1 METALHR
8 RCTLIVAALCLVEV
22 VAARTNAGPAAAQTP
37 GRPVTFA
44 VDIAPIV
51 YAQCV
56 NCHRPQGSAPFSLVA
71 YADVKSRAERVAAVT
86 RSRYMPP
93 WKPEPGHGDF
103 ADVRRLSDAQIEL
116 IERWVSEGAPE
127 GDRAATPPPP
137 PATAGWQLGTP
148 DLVLTMDRAF
158 TVPGGGDD
166 IYRHFVMPIPV
177 PQTRFVR
184 AWELRAGNSPALH
197 HATMEIDR
205 SGMSRH
211 LDMQD
216 SAPGYEGL
224 IAHTTMAPDGF
235 FLDWAPGHTPYR
247 APEGMAFPVEMNSDL
262 VLMLHLR
269 PTGKPED
276 VRVSVGLYLSDTPP
290 VRVPALLRLTR
301 QDLDIPAREPRYVV
315 TNSFRTPV
323 DLEVFTVQPHA
334 HNLAREIEG
343 FALLP
348 DGTRKPLLYIKDWDF
363 NWQGVYRYS
372 TPVLLPAGTT
382 VTARWVFDNTEA
394 NTKNPN
400 RPPRPVTF
408 GQRTSDEMAELWF
421 QVVPRTADDRRQ
433 LTRSLHAHL
442 LPENIKGYEMMIRA
456 EPDNAALHDDVAL
469 LYAEAG
475 NLDAVAA
482 HFAEA
487 ARIRPGSASAHYN
500 LGNTRL
506 LQGRRTEARA
516 AFERAIAVD
525 PTYANAHRGLGIALY
540 RDGRFDEAARAYERA
555 LALAP
560 DDVSVHHNFAVL
572 LHAQG
577 RLADAEARYL
587 EALRLDSRHADAHYG
602 LALVF
607 AAQGRMADAA
617 AHYRE
622 ALRTVPEWPQ
632 VQAELAWLLAT
643 TPDPAIRNPQEAIAL
658 AERAIGSSKDPS
670 WTAMN
675 ASAAAMAAAGR
686 FAEAAERARRAIDL
700 ASAAGNQAAADQI
713 RERLRLYETGRT
725 Q

>member
-1 METALHR
+1 MKPALRR
-8 RCTLIVAALCLVEV
+8 RCTIIVAALCLVEA
-22 VAARTNAGPAAAQTP
+22 AARTNAGPAAAQTP
-37 GRPVTFA
+37 IRPVTFA
-44 VDIAPIV
+44 VDIAPIL
-51 YAQCV
+51 YTHCV
-56 NCHRPQGSAPFSLVA
+56 SCHRPQGSAPFSLLT
-71 YADVKSRAERVAAVT
+71 YDDVRNRAERVAAVT

-103 ADVRRLSDAQIEL
+103 ADARRLPDAQIEL
-116 IERWVSEGAPE
+116 IQRWVGEGAPE

-137 PATAGWQLGTP
+137 PATDGWQLGTP

-158 TVPGGGDD
+158 TVPAGGDD
-166 IYRHFVMPIPV
+166 IYRHFVIPIPV
-177 PQTRFVR
+177 PRTRFVR
-184 AWELRAGNSPALH
+184 AWELRAGHSLALH

-211 LDMQD
+211 LEMQD
-216 SAPGYEGL
+216 PAPGYEGL
-224 IAHTTMAPDGF
+224 IAHTTMAPDGY

-247 APEGMAFPVEMNSDL
+247 APEGMAFPVEKDSDL

-301 QDLDIPAREPRYVV
+301 QDLDIPAREPRYEV
-315 TNSFRTPV
+315 THSFTTPV

-343 FALLP
+343 VALLP
-348 DGTRKPLLYIKDWDF
+348 DGTRTPLLYIKDWDF

-372 TPVLLPAGTT
+372 SPVFLPAGTT
-382 VTARWVFDNTEA
+382 VTARWVFDNSEA
-394 NTKNPN
+394 NAKNPN
-400 RPPRPVTF
+400 RPPRPVLF

-421 QVVPRTADDRRQ
+421 QVVPRTADDRQR
-433 LTRSLHAHL
+433 LTRLLHAHL

-475 NLDAVAA
+475 NLDGVAA

-506 LQGRRTEARA
+506 LQGRRAEARA

-525 PTYANAHRGLGIALY
+525 PAYANAHRGLGIALY
-540 RDGRFDEAARAYERA
+540 RDGRFDEAARAYQRA
-555 LALAP
+555 LELAP
-560 DDVSVHHNFAVL
+560 GDVSVHHNFAVL

-577 RLADAEARYL
+577 RLADAEARYR
-587 EALRLDSRHADAHYG
+587 AVLRLDGRHADAHYG
-602 LALVF
+602 LALLF
-607 AAQGRMADAA
+607 AAQGRVGDAVV
-617 AHYRE
+617 HYRE
-622 ALRTVPEWPQ
+622 ALRTVPGWPQ
-632 VQAELAWLLAT
+632 VLAELAWLLAT
-643 TPDPAIRNPQEAIAL
+643 TSDPAIRNPQEAIVL
-658 AERAIGSSKDPS
+658 ADRAIGSSKQPS
-670 WTAMN
+670 WTALN
-675 ASAAAMAAAGR
+675 ASAAALAAAGR
-686 FAEAAERARRAIDL
+686 FTEAAERARRAIEL
-700 ASAAGNQAAADQI
+700 ALADGNQAAADQI
-713 RERLRLYETGRT
+713 RERLRLYEAGRA